1 MALRWADVDLANGV
15 LHVERS
21 YDPKAGEYVEPK
33 SRSGRRRVPSLEYCA
48 TRSTPTGRR
57 SPPTR
62 SRPRLCSVNQG
73 CRSMTTTCGAVL
85 VQPAWQKA
93 KLEPIGPYAARHT
106 AASTM
111 IAAGLNVKALST
123 FLGHASITH
132 ARPLRPPVARV
143 DNGGDDAARRYPRA
157 YWRTYW
163 RTIGKT
169 PANGRFSTS

>member
-123 FLGHASITH
+123 APSTGFVERLIGLGAMEVQRPRPRTHGGHAMSS
-132 ARPLRPPVARV
+132 RLR
-143 DNGGDDAARRYPRA
+143 
-157 YWRTYW
+157 RTL
-163 RTIGKT
+163 
-169 PANGRFSTS
+169 F